1 MQQIKIKD
9 MRKNKKNKPA
19 PSKEKASFLG
29 SAGRNMTYRDLK
41 RKAIVLG
48 MPFPDACAAG
58 VFDLIGYIER
68 STNKPDKSLIDQY
81 DDWMDKY
88 AYLIELG
95 SGLEGMDEAHKTE
108 ENLIKG
114 CQSRVWFHADMQDG
128 LLYFTADSDAIITK
142 GIAGLLIRVFSGQK
156 PADIAKAD
164 LHFIDEIGLTQ
175 HLSPTRSNGL
185 LAMVKQIKFYA
196 IAAEAASQ
204 NTK

>member
-1 MQQIKIKD
+1 MTIQEIE
-9 MRKNKKNKPA
+9 
-19 PSKEKASFLG
+19 KEIIDEFS
-29 SAGRNMTYRDLK
+29 
-41 RKAIVLG
+41 
-48 MPFPDACAAG
+48 
-58 VFDLIGYIER
+58 VF
-68 STNKPDKSLIDQY
+68 

-114 CQSRVWFHADMQDG
+114 CQSRVWFHADMKDG

-156 PADIAKAD
+156 PEDIVNAD

-185 LAMVKQIKFYA
+185 LSMVKQIKMYA
-196 IAAEAASQ
+196 IAADVKLQ
-204 NTK
+204 NEK

>member
-1 MQQIKIKD
+1 MTIEE
-9 MRKNKKNKPA
+9 
-19 PSKEKASFLG
+19 KEQE
-29 SAGRNMTYRDLK
+29 
-41 RKAIVLG
+41 I
-48 MPFPDACAAG
+48 
-58 VFDLIGYIER
+58 
-68 STNKPDKSLIDQY
+68 IDEFSIY

-88 AYLIELG
+88 AY
-95 SGLEGMDEAHKTE
+95 
-108 ENLIKG
+108 LIKG

>member
-1 MQQIKIKD
+1 MTIEE
-9 MRKNKKNKPA
+9 
-19 PSKEKASFLG
+19 KEQE
-29 SAGRNMTYRDLK
+29 
-41 RKAIVLG
+41 I
-48 MPFPDACAAG
+48 
-58 VFDLIGYIER
+58 
-68 STNKPDKSLIDQY
+68 IDEFSIY

-175 HLSPTRSNGL
+175 HL
-185 LAMVKQIKFYA
+185 
-196 IAAEAASQ
+196 
-204 NTK
+204 